1 MVGNG
6 KRLKGSQLGYRGKGV
21 PDRLTILKLQKEHA
35 DAVLAGLLDPET
47 RAKFGRL
54 RELFAKANRAKKVD
68 EKALQEA
75 EKLAIELAPIFQFDV
90 DDVDW
95 DK

>member
-1 MVGNG
+1 MAGNG

-21 PDRLTILKLQKEHA
+21 PDRNTILKLQKAHA
-35 DAVLAGLLDPET
+35 EAVLASLLESET
-47 RAKFGRL
+47 RAKYGRM
-54 RELFAKANRAKKVD
+54 RDLFAKASRAKKAD
-68 EKALQEA
+68 EKALEEA